1 VAELVGGGREWIPID
16 SSKLADYKFLGP
28 PVPIKQPSTLEPS
41 WQISARVVQRTLK
54 PGDKLQIEMFV
65 TGYGRCDFGKL
76 ALFLP
81 GGLLK
86 SEPSPPG
93 ALTER
98 YVAKMTANISW
109 AGGTV
114 AVPADQAGESR
125 SVDVEFPVHH
135 PTVLYYDA
143 PGGVQMLHPGVF
155 LDSWAGEDPK
165 DPLAP
170 RLRSTTINMTAGET
184 ALYGRPPYVIDATID
199 PKAPPG
205 DYTLPLVL
213 TYQHGKQI
221 QTSTFS
227 LDLHVAPF
235 WERPW
240 FQVVAAVAVG
250 LTIAAGVVALILFA
264 LGR

>member
-1 VAELVGGGREWIPID
+1 MVEDRRVWIPFD
-16 SSKLADYKFLGP
+16 SPKMADYMLLGP
-28 PVPIKQPSTLEPS
+28 PVPIEQHSTLKPS
-41 WQISARVVQRTLK
+41 WEISARVVQRTLK

-86 SEPSPPG
+86 YEQSPPE
-93 ALTER
+93 ALTKR

-109 AGGTV
+109 GGTRV
-114 AVPADQAGESR
+114 VLPAGQAEESKLL
-125 SVDVEFPVHH
+125 DVEYPLYH

-143 PGGVQMLHPGVF
+143 PGGVQMLHPGIF
-155 LDSWAGEDPK
+155 LDCWGGEDPK

-170 RLRSTTINMTAGET
+170 RLRSETINMTAGEA

-213 TYQHGKQI
+213 TYQHGEEI

-227 LDLHVAPF
+227 LDLHVTPF
-235 WERPW
+235 WERRW
-240 FQVVAAVAVG
+240 FQIVAGAAVG
-250 LTIAAGVVALILFA
+250 LTIASGVVALILFA
-264 LGR
+264 LAR